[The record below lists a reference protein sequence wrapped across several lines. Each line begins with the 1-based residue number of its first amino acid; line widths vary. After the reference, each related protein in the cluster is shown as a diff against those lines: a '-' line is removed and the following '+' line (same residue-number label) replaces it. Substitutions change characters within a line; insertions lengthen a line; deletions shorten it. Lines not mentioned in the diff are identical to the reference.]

1 MSDDPKE
8 GTGSERPSA
17 VGNHTMQIDA
27 IVDELESGDEI
38 PVDAVLAQ
46 ILADSTE
53 EAEAADAA
61 GAAPA
66 LPAPPPLPPK
76 KVGKGTIAVGALI
89 VALAT
94 AGGILLGMSFLDEP
108 QAPAVAAPVAGGE
121 GDAVDEEA
129 SIEDGEGAEVD
140 EGEFVPVQLG
150 EIVVPL
156 EDEAE

>member
-1 MSDDPKE
+1 
-8 GTGSERPSA
+8 
-17 VGNHTMQIDA
+17 MQIDA

-46 ILADSTE
+46 ILADSTQ
-53 EAEAADAA
+53 EAQEAHDAHDADAGRA
-61 GAAPA
+61 GPV
-66 LPAPPPLPPK
+66 LGAPPPLPPK

-94 AGGILLGMSFLDEP
+94 AGGVFLGMSFLDEP
-108 QAPAVAAPVAGGE
+108 QAPAVAAPVATGAE
-121 GDAVDEEA
+121 GAVDDEA
-129 SIEDGEGAEVD
+129 SVENGEGAAAE

-156 EDEAE
+156 EGEPE